1 MRLLVNALSI
11 GSLSGRH
18 VVFGF
23 LRPLARWV
31 EGQHEILLLSYESEP
46 PPADLLA
53 AHVRWLPVADR
64 LRPWWKRALWE
75 MYDLRHVIRR
85 EGADYVLNASGAAIP
100 TCPVPQA
107 TLAQNPWCFIRE
119 AQFGIAQVLKARMQR
134 RAYQHALKTSR
145 LMFYISDYLRGLY
158 ETLSPRCL
166 PQSEVTHVGLDDET
180 HLAAARLEE
189 SIPREPLSIVSVS
202 AMAPWKGV
210 DTLVDAVD
218 IVRKKGLAARLTLVG
233 PWPDARYENRI
244 LRQVAA
250 CGLQDD
256 VTITGQV
263 TKDELYR
270 HYAQARVFCL
280 MSHSESFGI
289 PAAEALAFGT
299 PVVASAG
306 CAIPEVCAGA
316 GLFGP
321 AGDANWTANALAS
334 MLSDDTTWTAASV
347 NARRNANRLRWETTA
362 RPLLRM
368 FSAA

>member
-1 MRLLVNALSI
+1 MVNALSI

-31 EGQHEILLLSYESEP
+31 EGQHEILVLSYESEP

-75 MYDLRHVIRR
+75 MYELRHVIRR

-100 TCPVPQA
+100 TCRVPQA
-107 TLAQNPWCFIRE
+107 TLAQNPWCFVRR
-119 AQFGIAQVLKARMQR
+119 AQSGLAQVIKARMQR
-134 RAYQHALKTSR
+134 RAYQHALTKSR
-145 LMFYISDYLRGLY
+145 LMFYISDYLRRLY
-158 ETLSPRCL
+158 ETLPSSGL
-166 PQSEVTHVGLDDET
+166 PHSEVAHVGLDDET
-180 HLAAARLEE
+180 HSAAARLKDT
-189 SIPREPLSIVSVS
+189 IGHDPLSIVCVS
-202 AMAPWKGV
+202 AMAPWKGIE
-210 DTLVDAVD
+210 TLVDAIA
-218 IVRKKGLAARLTLVG
+218 IVRHKGLAARLTLVG
-233 PWPDARYENRI
+233 PWPDLQYERGI
-244 LRQVAA
+244 RRQIAA
-250 CGLQDD
+250 CGLQDH

-263 TKDELYR
+263 AKDELHR
-270 HYAQARVFCL
+270 QYAQSRVFCL
-280 MSHSESFGI
+280 MSHCESFGI

-306 CAIPEVCAGA
+306 CAIPEICEGA

-321 AGDANWTANALAS
+321 AGDSDWTAQALIT
-334 MLSDDTTWTAASV
+334 MLSDEAAWNTASI
-347 NARRNANRLRWETTA
+347 NARRNAARLRWETTA
-362 RPLLRM
+362 RPLLQM